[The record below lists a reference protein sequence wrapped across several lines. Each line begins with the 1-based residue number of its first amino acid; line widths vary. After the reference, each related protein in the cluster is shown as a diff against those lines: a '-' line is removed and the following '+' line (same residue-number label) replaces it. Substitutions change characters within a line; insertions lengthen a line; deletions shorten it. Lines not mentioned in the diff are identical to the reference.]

1 MKNTIL
7 TLIISVIIL
16 GAASFLFTFDKLSQ
30 KNPSIASQYQNQNQ
44 EPERLPSSQDAF
56 LTASLNPNFI
66 PIRDWSIEE
75 PGIEARA
82 AGVFDIDGQKF
93 LYTKNINEKMPI
105 ASLTKI
111 MTAII
116 ALDNLSLDNIV
127 TVSKRAVMT
136 EGENG
141 QLIVGEKLTVEDL
154 LYIMLIE
161 SSNDAAV
168 ALSGEIENFADLM
181 NEKAAELN
189 LENTSFAESTGIS
202 KWNYSTI
209 SDLTKLSKYSFDNY
223 SLIWQIFTIKETE
236 AYSQDKEFVHYL
248 ENTNQLL
255 RELPQVIGGKTGFTE
270 EAGGCM
276 LVMVDLT
283 DNPGKRLLILVLGAE
298 NRELETQKLI
308 KWAEEA
314 YIW

>member
-7 TLIISVIIL
+7 TLIASIIIL
-16 GAASFLFTFDKLSQ
+16 GIASFLFTFDKLSQ
-30 KNPSIASQYQNQNQ
+30 KNPSIASQYEGQN
-44 EPERLPSSQDAF
+44 PERLPSSQDTF

-75 PGIEARA
+75 PQVEAKA
-82 AGVFDIDGQKF
+82 AGIFDMNGEKF

-116 ALDNLSLDNIV
+116 ALDNLSLDEII

-141 QLIVGEKLTVEDL
+141 RLVVGEKLSVEDL

-168 ALSGEIENFADLM
+168 ALSGQVDNFVDLM
-181 NEKAAELN
+181 NEKSQELG
-189 LENTSFAESTGIS
+189 LLNTQFSEPTGID
-202 KWNYSTI
+202 KLNYSTV
-209 SDLTKLSKYSFDNY
+209 SDLIKLFKYSYDIP
-223 SLIWQIFTIKETE
+223 LVWQIFGIKEIE
-236 AYSQDKEFVHYL
+236 IHSQNKKFVHQL

-255 RELPQVIGGKTGFTE
+255 GELSQMVGGKTGFTD
-270 EAGGCM
+270 EAGGCL
-276 LVMVDLT
+276 LVIVKLSNDSDRDL
-283 DNPGKRLLILVLGAE
+283 IIAVLGAE
-298 NRELETQKLI
+298 NREMEVKKLI
-308 KWAEEA
+308 EWAEKA